1 MREPAAPDNPNFQ
14 EQLVLLLPRMRRFAL
29 SLTANMDK
37 ADDLVQAACER
48 ALSRKHQWQPG
59 TRMDSWMFTII
70 HRLMI
75 DNTRSM
81 RERKPHIVFEED
93 RFITAAI
100 NGIKTLEAKLKL
112 QKVATA
118 MQKLKDSDRLVIS
131 LVCVDGM
138 SYKHAAETLQV
149 PVGTVMSRL
158 ARARKKLHQLV
169 TSNPTSRKSL

>member
-1 MREPAAPDNPNFQ
+1 MLNSAAPDNQDFRD
-14 EQLVLLLPRMRRFAL
+14 QLVSLLPRMRRFAL
-29 SLTANMDK
+29 SLTSDMDK
-37 ADDLVQAACER
+37 ADDLVQTACER

-59 TRMDSWMFTII
+59 SRLDSWMFKII

-75 DNTRSM
+75 DKTRSM
-81 RERKPHIVFEED
+81 RERKPHIAFEED
-93 RFITAAI
+93 RFIATAI
-100 NGIKTLEAKLKL
+100 NGMKKLEARQRL

-118 MQKLKDSDRLVIS
+118 MQKLKDRDRLIIS

-158 ARARKKLHQLV
+158 ARARIKLHQLV
-169 TSNPTSRKSL
+169 NS